1 MYRPMLSETDCNG
14 YCTDA
19 AVIMMPRHQWRFT
32 KQSSVMARDSG
43 SIGLHQIK
51 STADASVYG
60 RAHPELKLSTTLI
73 AHQARTSL
81 KQLLRASAREQPED
95 CHAGKGEVR
104 SGQYSTV
111 VECGTFLWTQCQS
124 GARRGRFPAV
134 ALRLHGMHPSG
145 GTQGPSL
152 GEPAAESRCQR
163 ALAT

>member
-1 MYRPMLSETDCNG
+1 
-14 YCTDA
+14 
-19 AVIMMPRHQWRFT
+19 
-32 KQSSVMARDSG
+32 MARDSG
-43 SIGLHQIK
+43 SIGLHQIN

-95 CHAGKGEVR
+95 CHAGKGKCDQV
-104 SGQYSTV
+104 STL

-124 GARRGRFPAV
+124 DPPVQEGADFQQSHSD
-134 ALRLHGMHPSG
+134 RLHGMHASG

-163 ALAT
+163 ALRLATFGNERPGGLGQ